1 VIQIDS
7 FLPEQSGDIL
17 EGALA
22 AVDLVEGRVVLEG
35 RASNH
40 ELCVRD
46 FAVTFRVLIV
56 AVVDDLLK
64 EDLDATRSGKQIKKY
79 NSPLQKLNRSL
90 LSEGNSKCNS
100 KYFKIL
106 L

>member
-1 VIQIDS
+1 MVQIDS
-7 FLPEQSGDIL
+7 FLPEQPGDIL

-40 ELCVRD
+40 ELGVRD

-56 AVVDDLLK
+56 SVVDDLLK
-64 EDLDATRSGKQIKKY
+64 EDFDATRSGKQI
-79 NSPLQKLNRSL
+79 
-90 LSEGNSKCNS
+90 
-100 KYFKIL
+100 
-106 L
+106 